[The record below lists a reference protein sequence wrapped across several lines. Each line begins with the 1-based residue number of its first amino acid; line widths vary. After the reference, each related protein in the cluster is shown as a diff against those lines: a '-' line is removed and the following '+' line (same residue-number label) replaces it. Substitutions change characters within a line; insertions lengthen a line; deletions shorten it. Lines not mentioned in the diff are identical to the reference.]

1 MSHPGFSKSVVES
14 AALAQLETF
23 DYRVEHGSN
32 IAIGE
37 LAHAHCV
44 EPAL

>member
-1 MSHPGFSKSVVES
+1 LTTFTESVVKS
-14 AALAQLETF
+14 AALAQPETF
-23 DYRVEHGSN
+23 GYKVEHGSN